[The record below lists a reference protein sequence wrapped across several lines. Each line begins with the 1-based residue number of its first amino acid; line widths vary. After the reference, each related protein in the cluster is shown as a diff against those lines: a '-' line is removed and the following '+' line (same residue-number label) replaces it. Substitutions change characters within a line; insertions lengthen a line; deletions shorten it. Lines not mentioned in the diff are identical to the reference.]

1 MSSKGIK
8 MQNTEIKQ
16 PDVESKKSYSAPHL
30 VSYGSV
36 AQLTKVK
43 SGAKADN
50 KGGKGDDL
58 PPIRRY

>member
-1 MSSKGIK
+1 

>member
-1 MSSKGIK
+1 MEN
-8 MQNTEIKQ
+8 MEIKKQ
-16 PDVESKKSYSAPHL
+16 DVGSKKPYSAPHL

-43 SGAKADN
+43 SGKKTDT

-58 PPIRRY
+58 PTIRRY

>member
-1 MSSKGIK
+1 MDNS
-8 MQNTEIKQ
+8 EIKQ
-16 PDVESKKSYSAPHL
+16 QEMGNKKRYSAPRL

-43 SGAKADN
+43 SGKKADS

-58 PPIRRY
+58 PVIRRY